1 MRRVRPGYT
10 MRLLTSLVTTAVIF
24 VGLGLMGN
32 ALFVG
37 GEPASADTAPD
48 LAPAKGASE
57 VLGSDAPLKE
67 RLAALAAAT
76 AEATAKA
83 TKEVVEKIQ
92 GPRAEVPKDEALKLT
107 VPDMRRVDGLP
118 VYNVAPRGYEKAL
131 HDGAAHVKGTG
142 MPWQRQANVYIAGH
156 RIGFPG
162 TRSHLVFWDLDKLEN
177 GDEVILTDANGTRYT
192 YEVFKKFTVSPDDVS
207 VLQPVKGR
215 NIVSLQ
221 TCTLPDYKERL
232 VVQAALKNVS

>member
-1 MRRVRPGYT
+1 MKKMRTGYT
-10 MRLLTSLVTTAVIF
+10 RRPLTAVVTIAVVF
-24 VGLGLMGN
+24 LGLGLMGY

-37 GEPASADTAPD
+37 GEPASADTTPVKAPT
-48 LAPAKGASE
+48 E
-57 VLGSDAPLKE
+57 VVGSDAALKA
-67 RLAALAAAT
+67 RLAALA
-76 AEATAKA
+76 EATKD
-83 TKEVVEKIQ
+83 VVEKIQ
-92 GPRAEVPKDEALKLT
+92 GPRAEAPKDEALKLT
-107 VPDMRRVDGLP
+107 VPDMKRVENLP
-118 VYNVAPRGYEKAL
+118 VYDVAPAGYEKAL

-162 TRSHLVFWDLDKLEN
+162 TKSRLVFWDLDKLEN

-192 YEVFKKFTVSPDDVS
+192 YEVFKKFVISPDDVS
-207 VLQPVKGR
+207 VLRPVKGK

-232 VVQAALKNVS
+232 VVQAELEDVS

>member
-1 MRRVRPGYT
+1 MKEMRTGYT
-10 MRLLTSLVTTAVIF
+10 RRLLTAVATTAVVF
-24 VGLGLMGN
+24 VGLGLMGY

-37 GEPASADTAPD
+37 GEPASADTPVKV
-48 LAPAKGASE
+48 PAE
-57 VLGSDAPLKE
+57 VVGSDALLKA
-67 RLAALAAAT
+67 RLAALA
-76 AEATAKA
+76 EATKD
-83 TKEVVEKIQ
+83 VIEKIQ

-107 VPDMRRVDGLP
+107 VPDMKRVENLP
-118 VYNVAPRGYEKAL
+118 VYDVAPAGYEKAL

-162 TRSHLVFWDLDKLEN
+162 TKSHLVFWDLDKLEN

-192 YEVFKKFTVSPDDVS
+192 YEVFKEFKVAPDEER
-207 VLQPVKGR
+207 VLRPVKGK

-232 VVQAALKNVS
+232 IVQAELKDIG